1 VTVFV
6 VCCQVIDEADRMM
19 DEIKQGWLEQ
29 LERAVYGDNE
39 TSHDR
44 HLPGPLTAARF
55 ALTLFV
61 YLICWLT
68 IVE

>member
-1 VTVFV
+1 
-6 VCCQVIDEADRMM
+6 VIDEADRMM

-29 LERAVYGDNE
+29 LERAVYGDE

-55 ALTLFV
+55 VT
-61 YLICWLT
+61 Y
-68 IVE
+68 IVCLVDLLAGV